1 MGMVI
6 DNALGYFGISKSNM
20 MAEALKMVLPKSVEH
35 LVDLGFAA
43 NEFMKGMKNGDM
55 SSRIGT
61 IANHLK
67 DSGIFS
73 AQSPLS
79 GLMGG
84 LGGAGGLAAAGGLGA
99 LMLGKGFGGLGAPGG
114 AGLAALLGGGGAA
127 MMGGTLLSGLMGQQ
141 MGPLGLIQ
149 SLTGSN
155 PLNPVINGAAA
166 ALTGNVFGTQQIK
179 TNLGLNGTRDPNS
192 MMARLPK
199 NASFED
205 LVAAMMFD
213 TVKEEQNKV
222 KAKLAELKD
231 QAAAADTSKKGGGL
245 FGGLGGFIG
254 AALPIAGAIFGGPVG
269 GMIGQAVGGMAGNAV
284 NGANQGEKGAES
296 RNLAFEELKIMMQ
309 RLSEMQQAMSNV
321 LNAIHQTAE
330 SAIKNIR

>member
-1 MGMVI
+1 MGLDIVG
-6 DNALGYFGISKSNM
+6 NALSYFGISKSNM

-43 NEFMKGMKNGDM
+43 NEFMKGMKNGDLG
-55 SSRIGT
+55 SRIGT

-67 DSGIFS
+67 DSGVFS

-84 LGGAGGLAAAGGLGA
+84 MGGLAAAGGIGA
-99 LMLGKGFGGLGAPGG
+99 LMLGKGFGGIGAVGGG

-141 MGPLGLIQ
+141 MGPLGLMQAI
-149 SLTGSN
+149 TGQN
-155 PLNPVINGAAA
+155 PLNPLINGAAA
-166 ALTGNVFGTQQIK
+166 AATGNVFGLQQIK

-245 FGGLGGFIG
+245 FGGLGGILG
-254 AALPIAGAIFGGPVG
+254 AALPIAGAIFGGPIG